1 MECHLQL
8 NDWSR
13 LTLRAKKFFMSL
25 NCLDLRDLRLGSR
38 EIESLSGIEVSDRW
52 IGGIIGGV
60 YRFSQLRHLMDW
72 LGWLLFEGIAAA
84 LLFVFTL
91 PIGLALSRLG
101 GSEAQGTVI
110 MLSSM
115 GVSTCIGMLL
125 WNGYM
130 VRQGRL
136 LQSFMHLLDE
146 IDRYHDVLDAV
157 AILEQLQSVQDRPP
171 ASRLETLQL
180 TRDCLVAGLKTERIL
195 RGQLGRRSQTE
206 AGLSQLECN
215 LTTLQALALQ
225 ERADEYSALL
235 AQALQIGQSVR
246 EELAKSSL

>member
-1 MECHLQL
+1 M
-8 NDWSR
+8 NS
-13 LTLRAKKFFMSL
+13 
-25 NCLDLRDLRLGSR
+25 NCLDLQDLRLDSR
-38 EIESLSGIEVSDRW
+38 EIESLSGLEVNDRW
-52 IGGIIGGV
+52 VGGIIGGV
-60 YRFSQLRHLMDW
+60 YRFSQLRHLTDW

-84 LLFVFTL
+84 LLFIFTL
-91 PIGLALSRLG
+91 PIGLALFHLG

-115 GVSTCIGMLL
+115 GGSTFLGMML

-130 VRQGRL
+130 VRQARS

-171 ASRLETLQL
+171 QPASRLETLQL

-195 RGQLGRRSQTE
+195 RDKLGRRSQTE

-215 LTTLQALALQ
+215 LTTLQALALREQ
-225 ERADEYSALL
+225 ADEYSALL

>member
-1 MECHLQL
+1 MNLNRLELQ
-8 NDWSR
+8 
-13 LTLRAKKFFMSL
+13 
-25 NCLDLRDLRLGSR
+25 DLRFGSR
-38 EIESLSGIEVSDRW
+38 EIESLSGLEVSDRW

-60 YRFSQLRHLMDW
+60 YRFSQLQHLVDW

-91 PIGLALSRLG
+91 PIGLAFSHLG

-110 MLSSM
+110 LLSSM
-115 GVSTCIGMLL
+115 GGSTLIGMLL

-130 VRQGRL
+130 VRQGRS

-157 AILEQLQSVQDRPP
+157 AILEQLQSVQDRQPQP

-206 AGLSQLECN
+206 AGLLQLEHN

-225 ERADEYSALL
+225 EQADEYSTLL

-246 EELAKSSL
+246 EELAKSSVH

>member
-1 MECHLQL
+1 MNLNYSDLQ
-8 NDWSR
+8 N
-13 LTLRAKKFFMSL
+13 
-25 NCLDLRDLRLGSR
+25 LRLDSR
-38 EIESLSGIEVSDRW
+38 EIESLSGLEVSDRW

-60 YRFSQLRHLMDW
+60 YRFSRLRHWADW
-72 LGWLLFEGIAAA
+72 LGLLLFEGIAAA

-91 PIGLALSRLG
+91 PIGLTLSRFG
-101 GSEAQGTVI
+101 GGTVM
-110 MLSSM
+110 MLSGM
-115 GVSTCIGMLL
+115 GLSTLLGMLA

-130 VRQGRL
+130 VNQARS

-146 IDRYHDVLDAV
+146 IERYHDVLDAV
-157 AILEQLQSVQDRPP
+157 AILEQLQSVQDRPPQP

-195 RGQLGRRSQTE
+195 RGHLGRRSQKE
-206 AGLSQLECN
+206 AGLLQLEHN

-225 ERADEYSALL
+225 EQADDYSTLL

>member
-1 MECHLQL
+1 MNL
-8 NDWSR
+8 NH
-13 LTLRAKKFFMSL
+13 
-25 NCLDLRDLRLGSR
+25 LDLQNLRLGSR
-38 EIESLSGIEVSDRW
+38 EIESLSGLEVSERW
-52 IGGIIGGV
+52 IGGIVGGV
-60 YRFSQLRHLMDW
+60 YRFSQLRHLLDW
-72 LGWLLFEGIAAA
+72 LGWLLFEGIAAV
-84 LLFVFTL
+84 LMFVFTL
-91 PIGLALSRLG
+91 PIGLALSHLG

-115 GVSTCIGMLL
+115 GVSTFVGMLL

-130 VRQGRL
+130 VRQTRS

-146 IDRYHDVLDAV
+146 IERYHDVLDAV
-157 AILEQLQSVQDRPP
+157 EILEQLQSVQDRQPQP

-206 AGLSQLECN
+206 VGISQLEHN

-225 ERADEYSALL
+225 EKADEYSALL

-246 EELAKSSL
+246 EELAKSSVH